1 MARFLCFGEILLRLS
16 APSGELLL
24 QTPSVRTHVGGAEAN
39 VAVSLAHFGHD
50 VRVASTLPNN
60 RLAWSARDELR
71 RYGVNT
77 DLIRFAPKGRMGL
90 YFLTPGAGQRAA
102 DIVYDRAGSAFTE
115 DASGGDWFA
124 AKPDWLHTSGISF
137 AVGAEKIALDAM
149 AEAKAAGASVSFDSN
164 FRAKLWADR
173 GVDPRPSLTQAFK
186 SCNVLFADHR
196 DIALI
201 TGESV
206 ASADD
211 AARIAFALSSQLDT
225 LAFTERNVLSADHH
239 ELTGVMFTRSGVT
252 RTKPHEVSGIV
263 DRIGGGD
270 AFAAGVLHGRASGWD
285 TQRSLDFAVAAA
297 VLKHY
302 IAGDFNLSTADDV
315 NFYLSN
321 AGSDV
326 RR

>member
-16 APSGELLL
+16 SPDGELLL
-24 QTPSVRTHVGGAEAN
+24 QTPSLRTHVGGAEAN

-50 VRVASTLPNN
+50 VRVASTLPMN
-60 RLAWSARDELR
+60 RLAFGARDELR

-77 DLIRFAPKGRMGL
+77 ELVRYTKGRMGL

-102 DIVYDRAGSAFTE
+102 NIVYDRAESAFAN

-124 AKPDWLHTSGISF
+124 TKPDWFHTSGISL
-137 AVGAEKIALDAM
+137 AVGAEKVALDAM
-149 AEAKAAGASVSFDSN
+149 AAAKAAGASVSFDSN

-196 DIALI
+196 DIALV
-201 TGESV
+201 TGETV
-206 ASADD
+206 TTPDD
-211 AARIAFALSSQLDT
+211 AARIAFALSPQLAT
-225 LAFTERNVLSADHH
+225 LAFTERKVLSADHH

-252 RTKPHEVSGIV
+252 RTKPHDVAGIV

-270 AFAAGVLHGRASGWD
+270 AFAAGVLHGCANGWN
-285 TQRSLDFAVAAA
+285 TQRTLDFAVAAA

-315 NFYLSN
+315 NFYLTN

>member
-16 APSGELLL
+16 SPGGELLL
-24 QTPSVRTHVGGAEAN
+24 QAPVLHTHVGGAEAN

-50 VRVASTLPNN
+50 VRVASTLPMN
-60 RLAWSARDELR
+60 RLAWAARDELR

-77 DLIRFAPKGRMGL
+77 ELIRYTKGRMGL

-102 DIVYDRAGSAFTE
+102 DIVYDRAGSAFAE
-115 DASGGDWFA
+115 DASGGNWFA
-124 AKPDWLHTSGISF
+124 TKPDWFHTSGISF

-149 AEAKAAGASVSFDSN
+149 AAAKAAGASVSFDSN

-173 GVDPRPSLTQAFK
+173 GVDPRPSLTQAFEAC
-186 SCNVLFADHR
+186 SVLFADHR
-196 DIALI
+196 DIALV

-206 ASADD
+206 ATPDD
-211 AARIAFALSSQLDT
+211 AARIAFAMSPQLET
-225 LAFTERNVLSADHH
+225 LAFTERKVLSTDHH

-252 RTKPHEVSGIV
+252 RTKAHSVAGIV

-270 AFAAGVLHGRASGWD
+270 AFAAGVLHGCAMEWNP
-285 TQRSLDFAVAAA
+285 QRTLDFAVAAA

-315 NFYLSN
+315 DFYLN
-321 AGSDV
+321 NGGSDV

>member
-1 MARFLCFGEILLRLS
+1 VARFLCFGEILLRLS
-16 APSGELLL
+16 SPDGELLL
-24 QTPSVRTHVGGAEAN
+24 QSPNLRAHVGGAEAN

-50 VRVASTLPNN
+50 VRVASTLPDN
-60 RLAWSARDELR
+60 RLAWGARDELR

-77 DLIRFAPKGRMGL
+77 EFVRFAPNGRMGL

-102 DIVYDRAGSAFTE
+102 DIVYDRAGSAFAE

-124 AKPDWLHTSGISF
+124 TKPDWFHTSGISF

-149 AEAKAAGASVSFDSN
+149 AAAKAAGASVSFDSN

-173 GVDPRPSLTQAFK
+173 GADPRPSLTQAFK
-186 SCNVLFADHR
+186 ACNVLFADHR
-196 DIALI
+196 DIALV
-201 TGESV
+201 TGETV
-206 ASADD
+206 ATPDD
-211 AARIAFALSSQLDT
+211 AARIAFAMSPQLDT
-225 LAFTERNVLSADHH
+225 LAFTERKVLSADHH

-252 RTKPHEVSGIV
+252 RTKAHDVAGIV

-270 AFAAGVLHGRASGWD
+270 AFAAGVLHECANGWN
-285 TQRSLDFAVAAA
+285 TQQTLDFAVAAA

-302 IAGDFNLSTADDV
+302 IAGDFNLSTVDDV
-315 NFYLSN
+315 NFYLTN

>member
-1 MARFLCFGEILLRLS
+1 MARFICFGEILLRLS
-16 APSGELLL
+16 APGGELLL
-24 QTPSVRTHVGGAEAN
+24 QAPVLHTHVGGAEAN

-50 VRVASTLPNN
+50 VRVASTLPMN

-77 DLIRFAPKGRMGL
+77 DLIRYTKGRMGL

-102 DIVYDRAGSAFTE
+102 DIVYDRAESAFAQ
-115 DASGGDWFA
+115 DASGSDWFA
-124 AKPDWLHTSGISF
+124 VKPDWFHTSGISF
-137 AVGAEKIALDAM
+137 AVGAENVALDAM
-149 AEAKAAGASVSFDSN
+149 AAAKAAGASVSFDSN

-173 GVDPRPSLTQAFK
+173 GVDPRPSLTHAFK
-186 SCNVLFADHR
+186 ACNVLFADHR
-196 DIALI
+196 DIALV

-206 ASADD
+206 ATADD
-211 AARIAFALSSQLDT
+211 AARIAFAMSPQLDT
-225 LAFTERNVLSADHH
+225 LAFTERKVLSADHH

-252 RTKPHEVSGIV
+252 RTKPHSVAGIV

-285 TQRSLDFAVAAA
+285 TQKSLDFSVAAA

-315 NFYLSN
+315 NFYLTN

>member
-1 MARFLCFGEILLRLS
+1 M
-16 APSGELLL
+16 
-24 QTPSVRTHVGGAEAN
+24 HVGGAEAN

-71 RYGVNT
+71 RYGVT
-77 DLIRFAPKGRMGL
+77 IDLIRFASKGRMGL

-102 DIVYDRAGSAFTE
+102 DIVYDRAGSAFAE

-124 AKPDWLHTSGISF
+124 AKPDWFHTSGISF
-137 AVGAEKIALDAM
+137 AVGAEKVALDAM
-149 AEAKAAGASVSFDSN
+149 SAAKAAGASVSFDSN
-164 FRAKLWADR
+164 FRAKLWSDR
-173 GVDPRPSLTQAFK
+173 GADPRPSLTQAFK

-196 DIALI
+196 DITLV
-201 TGESV
+201 TGENI
-206 ASADD
+206 ATADD
-211 AARIAFALSSQLDT
+211 AARIAFAMSPQLDT
-225 LAFTERNVLSADHH
+225 LAFTERKVLSADHH
-239 ELTGVMFTRSGVT
+239 ELTGVVFTRSGVT
-252 RTKPHEVSGIV
+252 RTKPHSVAGII

-285 TQRSLDFAVAAA
+285 TRDTLDFAVAAA

-315 NFYLSN
+315 NFYLTN

>member
-1 MARFLCFGEILLRLS
+1 MARFVCFGEILLRLS
-16 APSGELLL
+16 APGGELLL
-24 QTPSVRTHVGGAEAN
+24 QSPALHMHVGGAEAN

-77 DLIRFAPKGRMGL
+77 DLVRFAPKGRMGL
-90 YFLTPGAGQRAA
+90 YFLTPGAGRRAA
-102 DIVYDRAGSAFTE
+102 DIVYDRAGSAFAE
-115 DASGGDWFA
+115 DAGGGDWFA
-124 AKPDWLHTSGISF
+124 AKPDLFHTSGISF
-137 AVGAEKIALDAM
+137 AVGAEEIALDAM
-149 AEAKAAGASVSFDSN
+149 AAAKAAGASVSFDSN

-173 GVDPRPSLTQAFK
+173 SVDPRPSLTQAFK

-196 DIALI
+196 DIALV
-201 TGESV
+201 TGENV
-206 ASADD
+206 TTPDD
-211 AARIAFALSSQLDT
+211 AARIAFELSPQVDT
-225 LAFTERNVLSADHH
+225 LAFTERKVLSADHH

-252 RTKPHEVSGIV
+252 RTKPHSVAGIV

-285 TQRSLDFAVAAA
+285 TQKSLDFAVAAA

-315 NFYLSN
+315 NFYLTN
-321 AGSDV
+321 AGADV

>member
-16 APSGELLL
+16 APGGELLL
-24 QTPSVRTHVGGAEAN
+24 QSPVLRTHVGGAEAN

-50 VRVASTLPNN
+50 VRVASTLPTN
-60 RLAWSARDELR
+60 RLALSARDELR

-102 DIVYDRAGSAFTE
+102 DIVYDRAASAFAE

-124 AKPDWLHTSGISF
+124 VKPDWFHTSGISF
-137 AVGAEKIALDAM
+137 AVGAEKVALDAM
-149 AEAKAAGASVSFDSN
+149 AAAKAAGASVSFDSN

-196 DIALI
+196 DIALV

-206 ASADD
+206 ATADD
-211 AARIAFALSSQLDT
+211 AARIAFAMSPQLDT
-225 LAFTERNVLSADHH
+225 LAFTERKVLSADHH

-252 RTKPHEVSGIV
+252 RTKAHDVAGIV

-270 AFAAGVLHGRASGWD
+270 AFAAGALHGRASGWD
-285 TQRSLDFAVAAA
+285 AQRSLDFAVAAA

-315 NFYLSN
+315 NFYLTN

>member
-1 MARFLCFGEILLRLS
+1 VARFLCFGEILLRLS
-16 APSGELLL
+16 SPGGELLL
-24 QTPSVRTHVGGAEAN
+24 QTPVLHTHVGGAEAN

-60 RLAWSARDELR
+60 RLAFGARDELR

-77 DLIRFAPKGRMGL
+77 ELIRYTKGRMGL

-102 DIVYDRAGSAFTE
+102 DIVYDRAGSAFAE
-115 DASGGDWFA
+115 DASGVDWFA
-124 AKPDWLHTSGISF
+124 AKPDWFHTSGISF
-137 AVGAEKIALDAM
+137 AVGAEKVALETMTA
-149 AEAKAAGASVSFDSN
+149 AKAAGASVSFDSN

-196 DIALI
+196 DIALV

-206 ASADD
+206 TTADD
-211 AARIAFALSSQLDT
+211 AARIAFAMSPQLDT
-225 LAFTERNVLSADHH
+225 LAFTERKVLSADHH

-252 RTKPHEVSGIV
+252 RTKPHDCAGIV

-285 TQRSLDFAVAAA
+285 AQNSLDFAVAAA

-302 IAGDFNLSTADDV
+302 IAGDFNLSTVDDV
-315 NFYLSN
+315 NFYLTN

>member
-16 APSGELLL
+16 SPGGELLL
-24 QTPSVRTHVGGAEAN
+24 QTPVLHTHVGGAEAN

-60 RLAWSARDELR
+60 RLAFGARDELR

-77 DLIRFAPKGRMGL
+77 ELIRYTKGRMGL

-102 DIVYDRAGSAFTE
+102 DIVYDRAGSAFAE
-115 DASGGDWFA
+115 DASGVDWFA
-124 AKPDWLHTSGISF
+124 AKPDWFHTSGISF
-137 AVGAEKIALDAM
+137 AVGAEKVALETMTA
-149 AEAKAAGASVSFDSN
+149 AKAAGASVSFDSN

-196 DIALI
+196 DIALV

-206 ASADD
+206 TNADD
-211 AARIAFALSSQLDT
+211 AARIAFAMSPQLDT
-225 LAFTERNVLSADHH
+225 LAFTERKVLSADDH
-239 ELTGVMFTRSGVT
+239 ELTSVMFTRSGVT
-252 RTKPHEVSGIV
+252 RTKPHSVAGIV
-263 DRIGGGD
+263 DRNGGGD
-270 AFAAGVLHGRASGWD
+270 AFAAGLLHGCASGWKSQK
-285 TQRSLDFAVAAA
+285 TLDFAVAAA

-315 NFYLSN
+315 NFYLTN

>member
-1 MARFLCFGEILLRLS
+1 VARFLCFGEILLRLS
-16 APSGELLL
+16 SPGGELLL
-24 QTPSVRTHVGGAEAN
+24 QSPNLRTHVGGAEAN

-50 VRVASTLPNN
+50 VRVASTLPSN
-60 RLAWSARDELR
+60 RVAYAARDELR

-77 DLIRFAPKGRMGL
+77 EFVRFAPSGRMGL

-102 DIVYDRAGSAFTE
+102 DIVYDRAGSAFAE

-124 AKPDWLHTSGISF
+124 AKPDWFHTSGISF
-137 AVGAEKIALDAM
+137 AVGAEQIALDAM
-149 AEAKAAGASVSFDSN
+149 AAAKASGASVSLDSN

-173 GVDPRPSLTQAFK
+173 GADPRPSLTQAFK
-186 SCNVLFADHR
+186 ACNVLFADHR
-196 DIALI
+196 DIALV
-201 TGESV
+201 TGETV
-206 ASADD
+206 TTPDD
-211 AARIAFALSSQLDT
+211 AARIALAMSPQLET
-225 LAFTERNVLSADHH
+225 LAFTERKVLSADHH

-252 RTKPHEVSGIV
+252 RTKPHDCAGIV

-270 AFAAGVLHGRASGWD
+270 AFAAGVLHGCASGWN
-285 TQRSLDFAVAAA
+285 TQQTLDFAVAAA

-302 IAGDFNLSTADDV
+302 IAGDFNLSTVDDV
-315 NFYLSN
+315 NFYLTN